1 MSKRDLEKFHQGGG
15 HVFLLQ
21 CIGGLAVCAIRLRL
35 IRYSSK
41 IEWNY
46 FQNQEDI
53 VGFFLC
59 LIRGFCG
66 RESKAGPGEGKA
78 GALFGQLLAVMHAL
92 LSPEWATWLRG
103 NQVTAHA
110 YLPFLRKVTLVT

>member
-1 MSKRDLEKFHQGGG
+1 M
-15 HVFLLQ
+15 
-21 CIGGLAVCAIRLRL
+21 
-35 IRYSSK
+35 
-41 IEWNY
+41 
-46 FQNQEDI
+46 
-53 VGFFLC
+53 GFFLC

-110 YLPFLRKVTLVT
+110 YLPFLQESDTCHLNCPLLCARQPER